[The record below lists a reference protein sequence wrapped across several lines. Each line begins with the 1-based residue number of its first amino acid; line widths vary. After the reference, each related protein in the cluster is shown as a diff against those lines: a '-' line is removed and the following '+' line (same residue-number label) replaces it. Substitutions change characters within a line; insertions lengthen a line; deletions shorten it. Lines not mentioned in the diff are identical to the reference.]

1 MRMESKLIERS
12 LRKTRLGET
21 PGVSVSITVILS

>member
-1 MRMESKLIERS
+1 MRAESKLIDRS

-21 PGVSVSITVILS
+21 AGISVSITVILS